1 MRQFGCVAK
10 VTSNKKVK
18 LVSEHRNRDGLNDRA
33 SNVAALFDGS
43 RLTLARQLAGLRK
56 SELAVLVGKS
66 PTAVAGWE
74 LGIKRPSVA
83 AVAQLSLSLSVDPGF
98 FAVRRDDIALLSSLP
113 HFRSLRST
121 SQIARDQA
129 YAYGQLAVDIATT
142 IERHVEFPEADVPS
156 FPVAFEVP
164 DGDGPEMAA
173 LFVREKWGLG
183 VGPVGHLVRLMESH
197 GVLVVFSPSQTA
209 SVDAY
214 SFDSR
219 LRPVVVLN
227 PAKRDYYRQ
236 RFDVAHELGHLV
248 MHSDAEPGGQII
260 EDQANRF
267 ASEFLMPADEIRDH
281 LPVTMGRNVWMVLGK
296 LKEQWGV
303 SIQALL
309 FRARR
314 LGRLSDISYRN
325 AITSI
330 SIRGWRRDEPGQVNT
345 IEQPSLLPRAVHLLG
360 QEGIGEESLV
370 SQCRVPFDLFR
381 KVTSRIPDDA
391 ASTTSKV
398 IPAEEYGSR
407 VLSLLG
413 KVDLG
418 TK

>member
-1 MRQFGCVAK
+1 MSVG
-10 VTSNKKVK
+10 
-18 LVSEHRNRDGLNDRA
+18 NRDGLNDRA
-33 SNVAALFDGS
+33 TNVAALFDGS

-56 SELAVLVGKS
+56 SELAAQVGKS
-66 PTAVAGWE
+66 PTAVSGWE
-74 LGIKRPSVA
+74 LGIKRPSA
-83 AVAQLSLSLSVDPGF
+83 ATVAQLSLCLSVDPGF
-98 FAVRRDDIALLSSLP
+98 FAVRRDNIALLSSLP

-129 YAYGQLAVDIATT
+129 FAYGQLAVDIATT
-142 IERHVEFPEADVPS
+142 IERHVEFPDSDVPS
-156 FPVAFEVP
+156 FPVAFDVP

-173 LFVREKWGLG
+173 RYVREKWGLG
-183 VGPVGHLVRLMESH
+183 FGPVGHLIRLMESH
-197 GVLVVFSPSQTA
+197 GVLVVFSPPQTA

-248 MHSDAEPGGQII
+248 MHCDAEPGGQII

-267 ASEFLMPADEIRDH
+267 ASEFLMPADEIRDL
-281 LPVTMGRNVWMVLGK
+281 LPVTMGGNVWMLLGK

-314 LGRLSDISYRN
+314 LGRLGDVSYRN
-325 AITSI
+325 AMTSI
-330 SIRGWRRDEPGQVNT
+330 SARGWRRDEPGQVNT
-345 IEQPSLLPRAVHLLG
+345 IEQPSLLPKAVHLLG
-360 QEGIGEESLV
+360 QEGISEELLV
-370 SQCRVPFDLFR
+370 NQCRVPFDLFR
-381 KVTSRIPDDA
+381 KVTLRIPDDPIA
-391 ASTTSKV
+391 VASGV
-398 IPAEEYGSR
+398 IPTVENGSR

-413 KVDLG
+413 RVDHG
-418 TK
+418 TT